1 MSPLAGSSSPKSGNL
16 WQNKINLTPPSLQ
29 LPGSRLKS
37 ALSARDMDLEME
49 LLGLDSPRR

>member
-37 ALSARDMDLEME
+37 ALSARD
-49 LLGLDSPRR
+49 GS